1 MKNLKSFNESFNTY
15 SKYDRWEVKPDVDVY
30 DSDWKKLHDYFREE
44 YRRGNEI
51 DYGSYTD
58 EKVIFVDYSNLS
70 AYWKRWFDNNMIR
83 TEKG

>member
-1 MKNLKSFNESFNTY
+1 LE
-15 SKYDRWEVKPDVDVY
+15 
-30 DSDWKKLHDYFREE
+30 KLLDYFREE